1 MRLWPLLMLLSC
13 LCSGHAAAGDESFLE
28 RYAETYRFRL
38 GRPTRVQPA
47 PDGKTVLFLRSGPRS
62 FVRNLYEFDVASGK
76 ERLLV
81 TATQLLD
88 GSEEKLTAEER
99 ARRERMRLAARG
111 IASFELSEDGRRI
124 LIPLSGRLF
133 VVERSSGSVS
143 ELPDEGGP
151 AIDPRFSPD
160 AKRVACVREG
170 ELFVIDVDRGR
181 QKQLTRGAGG
191 SVTHG
196 LSEFVAQEEMSRH
209 HGFWWS
215 PDSRRL
221 VYQQTDT
228 EGLEIMNI
236 MDATRP
242 ERAPA
247 TWPYPRPGKRN
258 ASVRLGIVSAK
269 GGSTT
274 WIDWD
279 REAYEYLAVVR
290 WAKNAP
296 LTLLVQN
303 RTQTEQRL
311 LAVDPRDGTT
321 STLLV
326 ERDEAWVEID
336 QVVPLWLADGSGF
349 LWTTDRR
356 GFLEVELRNRD
367 GSLKHVVTPSELAMR
382 RLAGYRPKEGEVLVE
397 ASRDPTESHLYLV
410 PLDPARG
417 GPRRLTHEP
426 GLHRGTLNASGTL
439 YVDSASTLTGE
450 SWSVVDLRHGSEHR
464 LTSVAE
470 QPGLEPR
477 LEFTTVGDDPSFHAV
492 VVRPRDFVE
501 DRKYPVIVHVYG
513 GPTSQMVLK
522 SSSRYLL
529 DQWMADQGY
538 VVVAIDGRG
547 TPHRGSRWWRVVKD
561 NLARIPLDDQ
571 VRALAL
577 LVERYQELDTSRVGI
592 YGWSFGGYL
601 SAMAA
606 MRAPDSFRA
615 AVAGAPVVDW
625 EDYDTHYTERYMDLP
640 QDNAEGY
647 RDANVLTF
655 ADRLERPLLLI
666 HGTADDNVYFMHSLK
681 LADALFRAGKPFEF
695 LPLPGFTHMVPD
707 PLVSRRLY
715 TRIMDFFELHLA
727 PRPSAR

>member
-1 MRLWPLLMLLSC
+1 MRPWPILTLVSC
-13 LCSGHAAAGDESFLE
+13 LCFGHVAGSDESFLE
-28 RYAETYRFRL
+28 SYAATYRFRL
-38 GRPTRVQPA
+38 GRPTRIQPA

-62 FVRNLYEFDVASGK
+62 FVRDLYEFDVASGE

-88 GSEEKLTAEER
+88 GGEEQLTVEER
-99 ARRERMRLAARG
+99 ARRERMRLAAKG

-133 VVERSSGSVS
+133 VIERSGGAIS
-143 ELPDEGGP
+143 ELPHEGGP

-160 AKRVACVREG
+160 GKRVACVRDG
-170 ELFVIDVDRGR
+170 ELYVIEVNGGR
-181 QKQLTRGAGG
+181 QRRLTRGAVG

-221 VYQQTDT
+221 VYQRTDT

-258 ASVRLGIVSAK
+258 ASVRLGIISAK

-279 REAYEYLAVVR
+279 RETYEYVAVVR

-311 LAVDPRDGTT
+311 LAVDSRTGTT

-326 ERDEAWVEID
+326 ERDDSWVEID
-336 QVVPLWLADGSGF
+336 QSVPLWLADGAGF
-349 LWTTDRR
+349 LWTTERS
-356 GFLEVELRNRD
+356 GSLQLELRNRD
-367 GSLKHVVTPSELAMR
+367 GSLKHVVTPPELAMR
-382 RLAGYRPKEGEVLVE
+382 RLAGYRPKHGQAFVE
-397 ASRDPTESHLYLV
+397 ASRDPTESQLYLV
-410 PLDPARG
+410 PLDPEKG
-417 GPRRLTHEP
+417 HPRRLTDEP
-426 GLHRGTLNASGTL
+426 GLHRGSINASGNL
-439 YVDSASTLTGE
+439 YVDSASTLSGE
-450 SWSVVDLRHGSEHR
+450 SWSVVDLRGGSERR
-464 LTSVAE
+464 LKSVSE
-470 QPGLEPR
+470 QPDREPR
-477 LEFTTVGDDPSFHAV
+477 LEFTTVGDDPVFHAV
-492 VVRPRDFVE
+492 LVRPRDFV
-501 DRKYPVIVHVYG
+501 DGRKYPVIVHVYG

-538 VVVAIDGRG
+538 IVVAVDGRG
-547 TPHRGSRWWRVVKD
+547 TPHRGSRWWRVIKH
-561 NLARIPLDDQ
+561 NLARVPLDDQ
-571 VRALAL
+571 VSALAL
-577 LVERYQELDTSRVGI
+577 LVERYEELDASRVGI

-606 MRAPDSFRA
+606 MRAPQSFRA

-625 EDYDTHYTERYMDLP
+625 QDYDTHYTERYMDLP
-640 QDNAEGY
+640 QDNVVGY
-647 RDANVLTF
+647 RESNVLTF
-655 ADRLERPLLLI
+655 ADQLERPLLLI

-715 TRIMDFFELHLA
+715 TRIMDFFELHLG
-727 PRPSAR
+727 PQPSEP